1 MYPAF
6 IRRWTYGYRATALFA
21 YGLQSG
27 CPTLQFCGRQTG
39 VSVSEKLSDRTVRRA
54 RIVFDTFRSIHDPR
68 LGAWLLFRSHLLP
81 EWSMT
86 AGSLGESTP
95 EAALTPLGVFGVWRL
110 LATNNRELARC
121 ARVFASPRAAFDAV
135 VAEQARVEEMTV
147 TAVRGP
153 QSTTHGW
160 VIRRGDRPVLT
171 AARWYESASEAAA
184 AGRAASHALGTAEI
198 AQGVSIGTAS
208 GRRTRVVMNTP

>member
-1 MYPAF
+1 MPDPE
-6 IRRWTYGYRATALFA
+6 L
-21 YGLQSG
+21 
-27 CPTLQFCGRQTG
+27 CGRQTG
-39 VSVSEKLSDRTVRRA
+39 VPVSETLSDRATRRA

-68 LGAWLLFRSHLLP
+68 LAAWLLFRSHLLP
-81 EWSMT
+81 EWSIT
-86 AGSLGESTP
+86 AGSLSESTP

-121 ARVFASPRAAFDAV
+121 ARIFVSPRAAFDAV
-135 VAEQARVEEMTV
+135 VAEQARIDEMTV

-184 AGRAASHALGTAEI
+184 AGRAAGAALATATI

-208 GRRTRVVMNTP
+208 GRRARVGMNAS

>member
-1 MYPAF
+1 MS
-6 IRRWTYGYRATALFA
+6 TT
-21 YGLQSG
+21 
-27 CPTLQFCGRQTG
+27 
-39 VSVSEKLSDRTVRRA
+39 LSDRATRRA
-54 RIVFDTFRSIHDPR
+54 RVVFDTFRSIHDPR
-68 LGAWLLFRSHLLP
+68 LAAWLLFRAHLLP
-81 EWSMT
+81 EWSVA
-86 AGSLGESTP
+86 AGSLSETAPEST
-95 EAALTPLGVFGVWRL
+95 LGQLGVFGVWRL

-121 ARVFASPRAAFDAV
+121 ARVFVSPRAAFDAA
-135 VAEQARVEEMTV
+135 VAEQSRVEEMTV

-184 AGRAASHALGTAEI
+184 AGRAASSALATATI

-208 GRRTRVVMNTP
+208 GRRARVVMNAP

>member
-1 MYPAF
+1 M
-6 IRRWTYGYRATALFA
+6 
-21 YGLQSG
+21 
-27 CPTLQFCGRQTG
+27 
-39 VSVSEKLSDRTVRRA
+39 SEALSDRAVRRA

-68 LGAWLLFRSHLLP
+68 LSAWLMFRSHLLP
-81 EWSMT
+81 EWSIT
-86 AGSLGESTP
+86 AGSLSESTP
-95 EAALTPLGVFGVWRL
+95 EAALTQLGVFGVWRL

-121 ARVFASPRAAFDAV
+121 ARVFVSPRAAFDAA

-160 VIRRGDRPVLT
+160 VIRRGDRPVLM

-184 AGRAASHALGTAEI
+184 AGRAASTALGTATI

-208 GRRTRVVMNTP
+208 GRRARVVMTAP

>member
-1 MYPAF
+1 M
-6 IRRWTYGYRATALFA
+6 
-21 YGLQSG
+21 
-27 CPTLQFCGRQTG
+27 
-39 VSVSEKLSDRTVRRA
+39 SETLSDRATRRA

-68 LGAWLLFRSHLLP
+68 LAAWLLFRSHLLP
-81 EWSMT
+81 EWSIT
-86 AGSLGESTP
+86 AGSLSETTP
-95 EAALTPLGVFGVWRL
+95 DGALTPLGVFGVWRL

-121 ARVFASPRAAFDAV
+121 ARIFVSPRAAFDAV
-135 VAEQARVEEMTV
+135 VAEQSRVDEMTV

-184 AGRAASHALGTAEI
+184 AGRAASTALATATV

-208 GRRTRVVMNTP
+208 GRRARVGMNAP